1 MKKQFCK
8 ILLAV
13 SFLFLVPALC
23 MSQNLKG
30 IWKLV
35 QSEGSSQVVRYKVL
49 DKDGNYFNVDAYI
62 KDAVDVSSAVRTMYF
77 ARTKLPVRGSTA
89 SLQKAFTA
97 RNCVMNMADRQMLL
111 FLYLT
116 GLTERK

>member
-62 KDAVDVSSAVRTMYF
+62 KDAVDVSSGSRSSDDVFCPYKVT
-77 ARTKLPVRGSTA
+77 TKKWNAEECSNRFD
-89 SLQKAFTA
+89 LQRFHLSC
-97 RNCVMNMADRQMLL
+97 RL
-111 FLYLT
+111 FPT
-116 GLTERK
+116 PP